1 MKMCLTSSIAAAWV
15 AGAFPAAAA
24 AADCLIERAVYAEP
38 EAGVELR
45 FDASGE
51 NTPLSHRFSLVSSN
65 AKMKVDGHVLYDPEI
80 ERPVA
85 MALDNCPEG
94 DVTGAD
100 IAACTIWKGII
111 YAAGKATGQVD
122 LIPGEGADA
131 PDSLILP
138 GFGPAIAASTFGAA
152 MTAMPWDVFKFKQ
165 CSPKA

>member
-1 MKMCLTSSIAAAWV
+1 MKMRLTSSIAVAWI
-15 AGAFPAAAA
+15 AGTFPAAAA
-24 AADCLIERAVYAEP
+24 DCPIERAVYAEA
-38 EAGVELR
+38 EAGIELR
-45 FDASGE
+45 FEVSGE
-51 NTPLSHRFSLVSSN
+51 STPVSHRFSLVSPA
-65 AKMKVDGHVLYDPEI
+65 AKMKVGGHVLYDPEI

-100 IAACTIWKGII
+100 IAACTVWKGIV
-111 YAAGKATGQVD
+111 YAADKAS
-122 LIPGEGADA
+122 GEVGLLPEEGTDA